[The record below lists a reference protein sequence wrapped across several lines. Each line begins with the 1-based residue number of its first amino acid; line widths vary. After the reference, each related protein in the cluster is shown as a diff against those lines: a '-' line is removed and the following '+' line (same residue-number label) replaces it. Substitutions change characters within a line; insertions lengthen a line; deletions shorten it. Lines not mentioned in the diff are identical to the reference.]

1 MVQSYQ
7 GRISLSKKV
16 REKLLIFCKNIYL
29 CFFLGGAFFFAGAFL
44 GDFLAAFFLGEEAGG
59 GLDFLA
65 TTSEIPGMIK
75 LCLLFSTVQGKKSKD
90 FGISSPA

>member
-1 MVQSYQ
+1 MFE
-7 GRISLSKKV
+7 KKV
-16 REKLLIFCKNIYL
+16 REKLLILCKNIYL

-75 LCLLFSTVQGKKSKD
+75 LCLLLAQFRGKIQGFRD
-90 FGISSPA
+90 FISSVNKHLEKKE

>member
-1 MVQSYQ
+1 MIQSYQ
-7 GRISLSKKV
+7 GGISLSKKV
-16 REKLLIFCKNIYL
+16 REKLLILCKNIYL

-75 LCLLFSTVQGKKSKD
+75 LCLLF
-90 FGISSPA
+90 